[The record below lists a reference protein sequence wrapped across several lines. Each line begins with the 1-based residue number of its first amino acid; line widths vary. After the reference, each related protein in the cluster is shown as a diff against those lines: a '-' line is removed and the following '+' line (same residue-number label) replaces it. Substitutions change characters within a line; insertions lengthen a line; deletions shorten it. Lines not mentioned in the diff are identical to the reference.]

1 MSWFRKEKRGPKVQP
16 KKVIPDDIW
25 IKCEACGETLY
36 KQEVEKNL
44 NVCPRC
50 SYHYGLTPDQY
61 SALLLDSG
69 SFVEYDSGI
78 GSVDTLGFT
87 DRKKYSE
94 RLEQMTRKTGRKE
107 AVVCCSGKID
117 RIEVQLSVMDFSFI
131 GGSMGSVV
139 GEKITRSIRRSLD
152 GHQPLIIISRSGG
165 ARMMEGIFSLMQM
178 AKTSAYL
185 GRMREEKIPYFS
197 IMTHPTTGGVT
208 ASFSMLGDANIAE
221 PGALIGFAGPRVIKQ
236 TIRQDLPDGF
246 QRAEFLLEHGMLDM
260 VVSRHEMRDT
270 LIRLMHFM
278 LD

>member
-1 MSWFRKEKRGPKVQP
+1 LSWFRKEKRGPKVQP

-25 IKCEACGETLY
+25 IKCDACGETLY
-36 KQEVEKNL
+36 KKEVETNL

-50 SYHYGLTPDQY
+50 SFHYGLTPEQY
-61 SALLLDSG
+61 ATLLLDSG
-69 SFVEYDSGI
+69 SFNEHDSGV

-87 DRKKYSE
+87 DRKKYTD
-94 RLEQMTRKTGRKE
+94 RLEQMVRKTGRKD
-107 AVVCCSGKID
+107 AVVCGSGKMDMID
-117 RIEVQLSVMDFSFI
+117 VQLSVMDFSFI

-139 GEKITRSIRRSLD
+139 GEKIARSIRRSLD
-152 GHQPLIIISRSGG
+152 THQPLIIISRSGG

-178 AKTSAYL
+178 AKTCAYL
-185 GRMREEKIPYFS
+185 GQMREQKIPYFS

>member
-25 IKCEACGETLY
+25 IKCDACGETLY
-36 KQEVEKNL
+36 KKEVEKNL

-50 SYHYGLTPDQY
+50 SFHYGLTPDQY
-61 SALLLDSG
+61 SSLLLDSG
-69 SFVEYDSGI
+69 SFSEYDSGI
-78 GSVDTLGFT
+78 SSVDILGFS
-87 DRKKYSE
+87 DRKKYTD
-94 RLEQMTRKTGRKE
+94 RLEQMIKKTGRKD
-107 AVVCCSGKID
+107 AVVCGSGRIDKID
-117 RIEVQLSVMDFSFI
+117 VQLSVMDFSFI

-139 GEKITRSIRRSLD
+139 GEKIARSIRRSLD
-152 GHQPLIIISRSGG
+152 GHQPLIVISRSGG

-185 GRMREEKIPYFS
+185 GRMREQKIPYFS

-208 ASFSMLGDANIAE
+208 ASFSMLGDVNISE

-236 TIRQDLPDGF
+236 TIRQELPDGF

-260 VVSRHEMRDT
+260 VVPRHDMRDT
-270 LIRLMHFM
+270 LIRLLHFM

>member
-16 KKVIPDDIW
+16 KKVIPDNIW

-36 KQEVEKNL
+36 KKEVEANL
-44 NVCPRC
+44 NVCTRC
-50 SYHYGLTPDQY
+50 SFHYGLTPDQY
-61 SALLLDSG
+61 AALLLDSG
-69 SFVEYDSGI
+69 SFLEHDSVMS
-78 GSVDTLGFT
+78 SVDTLSFV

-94 RLEQMTRKTGRKE
+94 RLDQMVKKTGRNE
-107 AVVCCSGKID
+107 AVVAASGKID
-117 RIEVQLSVMDFSFI
+117 KIDVQLSVMDFSFI

-139 GEKITRSIRRSLD
+139 GEKIARSIRRSLD

-185 GRMREEKIPYFS
+185 GRMREENIPYFS

-208 ASFSMLGDANIAE
+208 ASFSMLGDINIAE

-260 VVSRHEMRDT
+260 VVPRRQMRYT
-270 LIRLMHFM
+270 LIRLLHFM